1 MQIRENI
8 AQILKTLPDK
18 PGCYLMKNT
27 DNKIIYVGKA
37 KNLKNRVR
45 SYFHSDLRQDNKTR
59 KLVFEIR
66 DIEWIV
72 VGSELEALILEM
84 NLIKRHRPKFN
95 VRLKDDKRYPYI
107 KVTLADPFPKV
118 LVTRNMLQD
127 GSRYFGPFTS
137 AWAVYQTL
145 DVLRRIFPY
154 LTCDREI
161 TGKDKRP
168 CLYYDIKLCTGPC
181 IGAIDQTGYRDMIDD
196 LMAFLSGGSDP
207 ILSKL
212 SAAMNIASQ
221 DLNFEKA
228 AVLRDRIKAV
238 QSIIEKQKV
247 VFPND
252 YLDSDVLAIAREEGE
267 ACVQVF
273 FVRQGKLI
281 GREYFILEGTEDS
294 PDSEILSNF
303 IQQFYSE
310 AASIPDQMLLPEQ
323 IEEAQ
328 IISQWLR
335 TQKNGKRVE
344 LKVPR
349 RGQSRDLI
357 QIARENA
364 TETLAALRKQWEVDT
379 HKQETALIELSTAL
393 GSQKPLNRIECYD
406 ISHTQGIATVGSM
419 IVFEQGVPAKRQYRK
434 FNINSTS
441 IGNPDD
447 FASMEEVLRR
457 RFNRWLSF
465 RETESVNRSKDES
478 FSYTPDLIVIDG
490 GKGQLG
496 RVVKVLREFNLLESI
511 QVIGLAKREE
521 EIFFPNQSEPLKLP
535 DHSPAYYL
543 LQRIRD
549 EAHRFGITSHRQRR
563 GKIGLASQLETIP
576 GVGPTRRKRLLLRFG
591 SIDNIK
597 SASIEELSNT
607 PGISVK
613 VAESIKSS
621 LE

>member
-1 MQIRENI
+1 MKIRENI
-8 AQILKTLPDK
+8 SQILKTLPDK

-45 SYFHSDLRQDNKTR
+45 SYFHSDSNHDNKTR
-59 KLVFEIR
+59 KLVFEIH

-107 KVTLADPFPKV
+107 KVTLGDPFPKV
-118 LVTRNMLQD
+118 LVTRNKVQD
-127 GSRYFGPFTS
+127 NSRYFGPYTS

-145 DVLRRIFPY
+145 DVIRRIFPY

-181 IGAIDQTGYRDMIDD
+181 IGEIDQAGYREMIDD
-196 LMAFLSGGSDP
+196 LMSFLSGSSDP
-207 ILSKL
+207 ILGKL
-212 SAAMNIASQ
+212 SAEMNNASNE
-221 DLNFEKA
+221 LNFEKA
-228 AVLRDRIKAV
+228 AILRDRIRAV
-238 QSIIEKQKV
+238 QVIVEKQKV

-252 YLDSDVLAIAREEGE
+252 YLDSDVLAIAREDGE

-323 IEEAQ
+323 IEESQ
-328 IISQWLR
+328 IISQWLG
-335 TQKNGKRVE
+335 TQRNGKRVE

-349 RGQSRDLI
+349 RGQSKDLI
-357 QIARENA
+357 QIAKENA
-364 TETLAALRKQWEVDT
+364 TETLTALRKQWEIDT

-406 ISHTQGIATVGSM
+406 ISHIQGVATVGSM

-434 FNINSTS
+434 FNINSTT

-447 FASMEEVLRR
+447 FASMEEVIRR
-457 RFNRWLSF
+457 RFNRWLSY
-465 RETESVNRSKDES
+465 RETELVNKSKDES

-496 RVVKVLREFNLLESI
+496 RVVKVLQNFNLLETI
-511 QVIGLAKREE
+511 QVIGLAKRNEE
-521 EIFFPNQSEPLKLP
+521 VFFPFQTEPIKLP
-535 DHSPAYYL
+535 DHSPAFYL

-591 SIDNIK
+591 SINNIK
-597 SASIEELSNT
+597 AASIEELSNT
-607 PGISVK
+607 PGITVK